1 MNNRIRRIAF
11 VGFGAM
17 LAIGLSAALGNTAK
31 AGDNDRGNRPYYG
44 HTGCRGHRCGSHG
57 RYPSYYRRSSQPSHS
72 DSYGSSDYGGHGY
85 QDGNDSVPAPTYP
98 AFEAPATR
106 GDFPPAG
113 PVPSGSAPAG
123 PGPAGP
129 APADARPAGVT
140 PSGPAPP
147 GSAPV
152 GVGPS
157 TPVPPG
163 PAPSAVGGQAPHS
176 EAVAGQTV
184 DFARDVRP
192 ILAKHCFECHDAD
205 SQASGLR
212 LDQRQSAFKGGRSGK
227 PAIVPGNSAASR
239 MIQVVTGRDSR
250 LQMPP
255 DGSRL
260 AANEIQTLR
269 RWIDDGA
276 NWESGPTLGKSAR
289 TALAVQAPLSRG

>member
-1 MNNRIRRIAF
+1 MNNRIRPIAI

-17 LAIGLSAALGNTAK
+17 LMIGLSAALGNTAK
-31 AGDNDRGNRPYYG
+31 AGDNDRGNHPYYG

-57 RYPSYYRRSSQPSHS
+57 RYPSYYRRSDQPSHS

-85 QDGNDSVPAPTYP
+85 QDGNVSIPAPTYP

-113 PVPSGSAPAG
+113 PVPSAPG
-123 PGPAGP
+123 
-129 APADARPAGVT
+129 PAGVT

-147 GSAPV
+147 GSAPAGSAPA
-152 GVGPS
+152 GVRPS

-163 PAPSAVGGQAPHS
+163 PAPPAVGGEAPRS
-176 EAVAGQTV
+176 EAVAGETV

-192 ILAKHCFECHDAD
+192 ILARYCFECHGSG

-276 NWESGPTLGKSAR
+276 NWESGPTLGKTAR
-289 TALAVQAPLSRG
+289 TAPAVQAPLSRG